1 MRKASIGLLGI
12 VAAPLLGFLSY
23 GALDRYIYE
32 HGLNL
37 NLKLAALIALVLV
50 IVAAAFSV
58 MAAKTRKSSGWCS
71 RGSDRVPLAPD
82 LFRTTL

>member
-12 VAAPLLGFLSY
+12 VAAALLGFLSY
-23 GALDRYIYE
+23 RALDRYIYE

-50 IVAAAFSV
+50 IVAAAFAV
-58 MAAKTRKSSGWCS
+58 MAAKTRKSSG
-71 RGSDRVPLAPD
+71 
-82 LFRTTL
+82 